1 MHQLT
6 LLPNG
11 EKMKVLVTG
20 GSGFVG
26 QFLIKHLKK
35 EKIEVIAP
43 SSKECDLTK
52 DDGLLPLAS
61 EHFDQIYHL
70 AAWTQAG
77 DFCLHHPAQ
86 MWLINQKIHTN
97 MLTFWSSYQKQA
109 KLITLGTSC
118 AYDPQLALIEDNYLK
133 GEPIDSLY
141 SYAMSKRMLLV
152 GLKSYQIQ
160 YKMNY
165 LYCIPSTLFGPSY
178 HTDGRQMHFIFDLM
192 RKILEKKHFNR
203 PCILWGDGEQKRELV
218 HVEDFISTFFTLAQ
232 THQNEVINI
241 GAGQEHSI
249 KTFAN
254 MICKRAGI
262 DPKEIIY
269 DETKYVGARSKV
281 LNIEKLH
288 RITSSFQPRPL
299 KDGIDETLDWF
310 ENSLEKL
317 CSH

>member
-1 MHQLT
+1 MR
-6 LLPNG
+6 
-11 EKMKVLVTG
+11 VLVTG

-26 QFLIKHLKK
+26 QFLIKLLKK
-35 EKIEVIAP
+35 EKIEIIAP

-52 DDGLLPLAS
+52 DDGLLSLAS
-61 EHFDQIYHL
+61 LHFDQIYHL

-77 DFCLHHPAQ
+77 DFCLRHPAE

-97 MLTFWSSYQKQA
+97 MLTFWAHYQKDA

-152 GLKSYQIQ
+152 GLKSFHAQ

-192 RKILEKKHFNR
+192 RKILEKKHFNK
-203 PCILWGDGEQKRELV
+203 PCVLWGDGEQKRELI

-241 GAGQEHSI
+241 GAGQEYRI
-249 KTFAN
+249 KSFAE
-254 MICKRAGI
+254 MICHRAGVN
-262 DPKEIIY
+262 PKEIFY
-269 DETKYVGARSKV
+269 DETRYVGARSKV
-281 LNIEKLH
+281 LNIDKLNK
-288 RITSSFQPRPL
+288 IVSFKPRSL
-299 KDGIDETLDWF
+299 KEGIDETLDWF
-310 ENSLEKL
+310 ENSLDKL
-317 CSH
+317 CH